1 MHYCFGDHALDTD
14 SYTLTGCG
22 IEISV
27 EPQVFSLLQFL
38 IENRDRI
45 VGKDEIFE
53 QVWDGR
59 IVSDGT
65 LNSRI
70 NSIRRALGD
79 DGKA

>member
-1 MHYCFGDHALDTD
+1 MFD
-14 SYTLTGCG
+14 
-22 IEISV
+22 V
-27 EPQVFSLLQFL
+27 LLHL
-38 IENRDRI
+38 VRNRDRI